1 MIKIM
6 PKKLC
11 DIFAAAILGYLA
23 FFYITGC
30 AATGVKPK
38 NGQLHNFKSLGIK
51 VTSPLPDS
59 DFAVVQIEHSI
70 KKELQRYKLLE
81 NITAGPASDS
91 KVVDARLSVTIT
103 KLDYVRSRYSD
114 MLKGAV
120 GAKGGFAAKIDLF
133 DARTGETIATW
144 KVQGSMW
151 GGPGS
156 LFGSSFL
163 KNKGQKIAKV
173 CAKNLQKA
181 NRLYVK
187 KPPSPFLPQTTESAN
202 HTLMKEFPSLPIPS
216 VSEFGNYHAL
226 VIGIMDY
233 KYLPDLSTVG
243 NDTRAVAEILESE
256 YGFHV
261 KALWNPD
268 RAKILMALNQY
279 RRKLTER
286 DNLLVYYAGHGWLDE
301 AADEGYWF
309 PADATRD
316 TEVNWVSNSSI
327 TASIRA
333 IRAKHVMIVADS
345 CYSGKLLRGIKMKR
359 RTPDYLHRLST
370 QKARIVLSSGGLGP
384 SVCSG
389 TDGDY
394 SAFASLFIQA
404 LRENKGI
411 IDGTELFSKIRKPF
425 MAKTNQTPE
434 YGDIRKAGHEGGD
447 FIFVRPQ
454 GKDREKQNH

>member
-1 MIKIM
+1 MIKTM
-6 PKKLC
+6 PKKLRE
-11 DIFAAAILGYLA
+11 IFAAVILGYLA
-23 FFYITGC
+23 LFCISGC
-30 AATGVKPK
+30 AATEKKPR

-51 VTSPLPDS
+51 ATSPLPDS
-59 DFAVVQIEHSI
+59 DFAAVQIEHSI
-70 KKELQRYKLLE
+70 KKEFQRYKLLE
-81 NITAGPASDS
+81 NIIAGPASDS
-91 KVVDARLSVTIT
+91 KAVDARLSVTIT

-114 MLKGAV
+114 MLKGSV
-120 GAKGGFAAKIDLF
+120 GAKGGFVAEVHLA

-144 KVQGSMW
+144 NVKGSMW

-173 CAKNLQKA
+173 CAKKLHKA
-181 NRLYVK
+181 DRLYVK
-187 KPPSPFLPQTTESAN
+187 KPPSPFLPQKTELAN
-202 HTLMKEFPSLPIPS
+202 HTLMQELPSLPIPS

-233 KYLPDLSTVG
+233 EYLPDLHTVG
-243 NDTRAVAEILESE
+243 NDTRAVAEILESD

-261 KALWNPD
+261 KALWNPN
-268 RAKILMALNQY
+268 RAEILIALNQC

-286 DNLLVYYAGHGWLDE
+286 DNLLIYYAGHGWLDE

-333 IRAKHVMIVADS
+333 IRAKHVMVVADS
-345 CYSGKLLRGIKMKR
+345 CYSGKLLRGIKIKR
-359 RTPDYLHRLST
+359 GTPDYLHRLST

-384 SVCSG
+384 SVGSG
-389 TDGDY
+389 ADGNH
-394 SAFASLFIQA
+394 SAFASLFIEA

-447 FIFVRPQ
+447 FIFVRRQ